1 MKVEFNGSSMK
12 AEMSGMDTPVVPTP
26 PKGILRI
33 FKNGTFWAVSAVI
46 LALVSLICHF
56 VGVTLRANY
65 LELLPEYLIEIYA
78 DMGILEYF
86 PRYITVLFGFGGIAW
101 AFISVVM
108 CISSAVILIKTTEP
122 VSTTQR
128 VVGVLC
134 DGAAIIISTVVVV
147 LSVLFL

>member
-12 AEMSGMDTPVVPTP
+12 AEMDGMGTPTIQAP
-26 PKGILRI
+26 PKAVLRV

-46 LALVSLICHF
+46 LALVSLVCHF
-56 VGVTLRANY
+56 VGVALRANY
-65 LELLPEYLIEIYA
+65 MELLPEYLIELYA
-78 DMGILEYF
+78 EMGVLEYF
-86 PRYITVLFGFGGIAW
+86 PRYITLLFGLGGIAF

-108 CISSAVILIKTTEP
+108 NVASVVMLIKTTEP
-122 VSTTQR
+122 VSTTLR

-134 DGAAIIISTVVVV
+134 EGAAIIISTVVVV